1 MSHSRGGAGDFSR
14 QAQGLPAIVLSLSD
28 VLLRSITSTCSLLR
42 SLDRATCPAPTSS
55 TAAGEARDDDV
66 EDGNNSVDNG
76 LEDGSDSVDDGH
88 EGSTDGAEDGRDL
101 KSWSERVHMEKCQT
115 ITYARDDGTH
125 SGVLTCIYACLLCD
139 VFVGALALM

>member
-1 MSHSRGGAGDFSR
+1 MSHSRGECWRFQSSS
-14 QAQGLPAIVLSLSD
+14 QGLPAIVLSLSN

-76 LEDGSDSVDDGH
+76 LEDGSDSVDNGH
-88 EGSTDGAEDGRDL
+88 EGSTNGAEDGRDL
-101 KSWSERVHMEKCQT
+101 KRWSERVLME
-115 ITYARDDGTH
+115 
-125 SGVLTCIYACLLCD
+125 
-139 VFVGALALM
+139 